1 MGHFTQRLGKKVKSV
16 GKTMAKVGMGAL
28 AVGGAVLGAKA
39 LYDEAGKVK
48 GAVEDANV
56 IAQDLTAKP
65 IVQGNIIDAKKNLA
79 NQVEKVELQKNIA
92 LDRVSNP
99 DLPSLKAI
107 KENQAQQQERVA
119 QAVSRTQAGGM
130 TDKNVE
136 LAVRMAKCS
145 QKHGGKG
152 FMYNRCMKKG

>member
-1 MGHFTQRLGKKVKSV
+1 MGSFTQRLGKKVKSV

-99 DLPSLKAI
+99 EIPSLKAI

-152 FMYNRCMKKG
+152 LMYNRCMKKG